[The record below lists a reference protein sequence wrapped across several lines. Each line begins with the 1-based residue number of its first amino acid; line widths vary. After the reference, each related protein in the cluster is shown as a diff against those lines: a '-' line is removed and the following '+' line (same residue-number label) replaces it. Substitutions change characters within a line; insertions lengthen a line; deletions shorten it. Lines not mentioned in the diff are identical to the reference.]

1 MLAALTKDLDPDDE
15 VFLDVPEP
23 NAPAVAL
30 AEHLGLSP
38 VFETARMYR
47 GPAPEVDL
55 EHIFGVTS
63 FELG

>member
-1 MLAALTKDLDPDDE
+1 MAWLLKGIDPGAE

-23 NAPAVAL
+23 NSAAVGVAQS
-30 AEHLGLSP
+30 LGLEP

-47 GPAPEVDL
+47 GPAPEIDVDKV
-55 EHIFGVTS
+55 FGVTT